1 MEVKIDEVQSLAL
14 VKQDVE
20 AVENQS
26 RFKVTSEDKLQ
37 MAVTARKQ
45 IKEASKKLE
54 VQKKSITDPLNAALK
69 NTRALFAPFEE
80 RLQVVDKWLGG
91 QMLDWMEKKE
101 AEARAKAAEVEKKV
115 ATGEITFAKASVA
128 VEKATAKVEAV
139 PVREITKLRIVD
151 ASKLPREYLIP
162 DEGKIFAALKGGQLV
177 VGAELYKEKIVVNQR
192 S

>member
-26 RFKVTSEDKLQ
+26 RFKVTSEEKLQ
-37 MAVTARKQ
+37 MAVDARKQ

-54 VQKKSITDPLNAALK
+54 AQKKSITDPLNAALK
-69 NTRALFAPFEE
+69 NTRALFAPFEK
-80 RLQVVDKWLGG
+80 RLEVVDKWLSEE
-91 QMLDWMEKKE
+91 MLIW
-101 AEARAKAAEVEKKV
+101 EARKAAAARKVQAELEQKV
-115 ATGEITFAKASVA
+115 AEGKMTIAQASIKAERA
-128 VEKATAKVEAV
+128 VGKVEAV

>member
-1 MEVKIDEVQSLAL
+1 MEVKINEEKSLAL

-26 RFKVTSEDKLQ
+26 RFKVTSEEKLQ
-37 MAVTARKQ
+37 MAVAARKQ

-54 VQKKSITDPLNAALK
+54 LQKKSITDPLNAALK
-69 NTRALFAPFEE
+69 NTRALFAPFEA
-80 RLQVVDKWLGG
+80 RLQVVDKWLGA

-101 AEARAKAAEVEKKV
+101 AEARAKAVEVEKKV
-115 ATGEITFAKASVA
+115 AEGGMTFAKASVA

-139 PVREITKLRIVD
+139 PVRELTKLRIVD

-162 DEGKIFAALKGGQLV
+162 DEGKIFAALKGGAKV
-177 VGAELYKEKIVVNQR
+177 EGAELYKEKIVVNAR
-192 S
+192 